1 MFFVITT
8 IQHTTG
14 SSTQY
19 NKLRRENKRHTDQKV
34 EIKLFLFADGMRKIQ
49 WNLQNTRTNR

>member
-1 MFFVITT
+1 MFFVMTT

-49 WNLQNTRTNR
+49 WNLQKN